1 MVTPIH
7 IRPKS
12 DEIYLDCNATT
23 PVLPEIAQAVSHTM
37 ERVFGN
43 PSSSHITGLQA
54 RYILDNTRRLGREVI
69 GAGRGHLVF
78 TSGAT
83 EGIQTAVL
91 SALSHARK
99 QGHATVGKVL
109 LYGATEH
116 KAVPQALAHWNELLG
131 IGAELKAIPVDG
143 NGLLDLDFITEY
155 LPHALMICTMA
166 VNNETGVRQDLA
178 TLERV
183 IRQHGSQVP
192 WMVDCVQMLGKGQLN
207 LAATTIDYAPFSG
220 HKLYGPKGIGFLYV
234 REHAP
239 FTPLIIGGGQ
249 EQGLRSGTENLPGIA
264 ALHTLFELLLDTE
277 QQVFKP
283 VAKLNGYRE
292 QLLGALRTAFPTLE
306 LNHAFEYSVPTTLN
320 FSVRGV
326 PSRDIMDVFD
336 AANIRVSSGSACS
349 SKVTRSFVLDAMG
362 LADWRSQSAIR
373 LSFGPATEQA
383 TIDAACQRIKEAAQ
397 ALRHSCLLLSDTN
410 EDFDSELDGVVQL
423 RFDAQCCYLIID
435 RAARELVVIDPVAQL
450 SERIEKLVECQ
461 HYRVK
466 AVVTTEPQSANS
478 TAAMLAQLVCA
489 SGCDAER
496 DNVGWPRHA
505 QADCTIPEDCNLPPE
520 GCLLVGNRRLY
531 RVGTRQPI
539 YLLSSPISP
548 SAQARVDFAFVG
560 EQEAPTL
567 LNQAVGEQ
575 TLICRKWDE
584 NFAIATQLH
593 ELNQQ
598 DCGCALVDIA
608 PEQQQQWLRRP
619 ETLVLDVRE
628 QQEHQVTPLELPAQV
643 VNVPLT
649 RLVQF
654 IYDHR
659 AEYKD
664 RPIVCLC
671 RSGNRSAVAAQALSR
686 FGFCNVSHLAGGMA
700 LLAS

>member
-7 IRPKS
+7 IRPKE

-23 PVLPEIAQAVSHTM
+23 PVLPQIAAAVSHTM
-37 ERVFGN
+37 EQVFGN

-69 GAGRGHLVF
+69 GAPRGHLVF

-91 SALSHARK
+91 SALTHAQQPT
-99 QGHATVGKVL
+99 QGKYL

-131 IGAELKAIPVDG
+131 IGAELKAIPVDQ
-143 NGLLDLDFITEY
+143 NGLLDFDFISAH
-155 LPHALMICTMA
+155 LPQALMICTMA

-183 IRQHGSQVP
+183 IRQVAPEVP
-192 WMVDCVQMLGKGQLN
+192 WMVDCVQMLGKADFALSE
-207 LAATTIDYAPFSG
+207 TTIDYAPFSG

-234 REHAP
+234 REQRP

-264 ALHTLFELLLDTE
+264 ALHTLFELLLDKQ

-283 VAKLNGYRE
+283 VTVLNQYRE
-292 QLLGALRTAFPTLE
+292 QLLEALRMAFPSLE
-306 LNHAFEYSVPTTLN
+306 LNHALEYSVPTTLN

-362 LADWRSQSAIR
+362 LDDWRSQSAIR

-383 TIDAACQRIKEAAQ
+383 TIDAACQRIKEAAH
-397 ALRHSCLLLSDTN
+397 ALRQSCLLLSDTN

-423 RFDAQCCYLIID
+423 RFDAHCCYLVID
-435 RAARELVVIDPVAQL
+435 RSAREMAVIDPVPQL
-450 SERIEKLVECQ
+450 AERIEKLVACQ

-466 AVVTTEPQSANS
+466 AVVTTEQQGADSP
-478 TAAMLAQLVCA
+478 AAMLAQLLCA
-489 SGCDAER
+489 SGCDAAR
-496 DNVGWPRHA
+496 DNVGWPLSA
-505 QADCTIPEDCNLPPE
+505 AADCSVPRDCDVPTD

-539 YLLSSPISP
+539 YLLSSPI
-548 SAQARVDFAFVG
+548 AANAEAKVDFAFIG
-560 EQEAPTL
+560 EQASPQL
-567 LNQAVGEQ
+567 LNQAVGKH
-575 TLICRKWDE
+575 TLLCAKTDE
-584 NFAIATQLH
+584 TFAIAQLLD
-593 ELNQQ
+593 ELN
-598 DCGCALVDIA
+598 DTPCGCELVNIG
-608 PEQQQQWLRRP
+608 PEQQLEWLRRP

-643 VNVPLT
+643 MNVPLT

-654 IYDHR
+654 IYDYR
-659 AEYKD
+659 ETFAD
-664 RPIVCLC
+664 RPVVCLC
-671 RSGNRSAVAAQALSR
+671 RSGNRSGVAAQVLTR

-700 LLAS
+700 LLNL

>member
-1 MVTPIH
+1 MVTPVQ
-7 IRPKS
+7 IRPKA

-23 PVLPEIAQAVSHTM
+23 PVLPQIAHAVSHTM
-37 ERVFGN
+37 EQVFGN

-54 RYILDNTRRLGREVI
+54 RYILDNARRLGREVI
-69 GAGRGHLVF
+69 GAPRGELVF

-91 SALSHARK
+91 SALTFAK
-99 QGHATVGKVL
+99 QQGTTAGKYL

-116 KAVPQALAHWNELLG
+116 KAVPQALAHWNKLLDTQ
-131 IGAELKAIPVDG
+131 AELKAIPVDR
-143 NGLLDLDFITEY
+143 NGLLELDFIEAHA
-155 LPHALMICTMA
+155 PDALMICTMA

-178 TLERV
+178 KLEQV
-183 IRQHGSQVP
+183 IRRSAPQVP
-192 WMVDCVQMLGKGQLN
+192 WMVDCVQMLGKGDLR
-207 LAATTIDYAPFSG
+207 LAETSIDYAPFSG

-234 REHAP
+234 REQRP

-264 ALHTLFELLLDTE
+264 ALHTLFELLLDQQ

-283 VAKLNGYRE
+283 ITILQGYRE
-292 QLLGALRTAFPTLE
+292 QLLAALREAFPTLE
-306 LNHAFEYSVPTTLN
+306 LNHALEYSVPTTLN

-362 LADWRSQSAIR
+362 LEDWRSQSAVR
-373 LSFGPATEQA
+373 LSFGPATEQQV
-383 TIDAACQRIKEAAQ
+383 IDAACMRIKEAAQ

-435 RAARELVVIDPVAQL
+435 RQAREMAVIDPVPQL
-450 SERIEKLVECQ
+450 AERIEKLVECQ

-466 AVVTTEPQSANS
+466 AVVTTEQQGAQS
-478 TAAMLAQLVCA
+478 TAAMLAQIVCA

-496 DNVGWPRHA
+496 DNVGWPLHA
-505 QADCTIPEDCNLPPE
+505 QADCQAPQGCELPTS

-531 RVGTRQPI
+531 RVGSRQPI
-539 YLLSSPISP
+539 YLLSSPIAPESQ
-548 SAQARVDFAFVG
+548 AQVDFAFVG
-560 EQEAPTL
+560 EQASPDLLRQAVSAQTL
-567 LNQAVGEQ
+567 LCG
-575 TLICRKWDE
+575 KWDE
-584 NFAIATQLH
+584 DFAIAEQLA
-593 ELNQQ
+593 ELNNEA
-598 DCGCALVDIA
+598 CGCDLVDIP
-608 PEQQQQWLRRP
+608 PEQQQEWLSRP
-619 ETLVLDVRE
+619 ETLVVDVRE

-643 VNVPLT
+643 MSVPLT
-649 RLVQF
+649 RLIQF

-659 AEYKD
+659 DDYAQ

-671 RSGNRSAVAAQALSR
+671 RSGHRSAVAARALSR
-686 FGFCNVSHLAGGMA
+686 FGFCNVSHLTGGMA
-700 LLAS
+700 LLS